1 MRSANF
7 FTEGCFLCFQMPAG
21 RTGSTQR
28 TSKRGQGLFSS
39 WRQSDL
45 TLRHTSVNSRLG
57 KGATPGT
64 TAPLPCATEYKAVSW
79 HHWNRPPRR
88 LRCRHGEE
96 LLAAPGV
103 SGATASDPP
112 RGLLRRQT
120 RLSLHASTARTT
132 LRHHGGSPPHSA
144 PPTFVPR
151 RRPGLSFKPKPVTAF
166 T

>member
-1 MRSANF
+1 MRRANF
-7 FTEGCFLCFQMPAG
+7 LQKVVSFAFRCQRAEQVPRKDIETRPGIVFQLE
-21 RTGSTQR
+21 TIGSYP
-28 TSKRGQGLFSS
+28 SPPFCESC
-39 WRQSDL
+39 
-45 TLRHTSVNSRLG
+45 LG

-88 LRCRHGEE
+88 LRCPHGEE

-144 PPTFVPR
+144 LPTFVPR
-151 RRPGLSFKPKPVTAF
+151 RPPGLSFKPKPVTAF

>member
-1 MRSANF
+1 MESQF
-7 FTEGCFLCFQMPAG
+7 FAEGCFLCFQMPAG

-45 TLRHTSVNSRLG
+45 TLRHPSVNSRLG

-88 LRCRHGEE
+88 LRCPHREE
-96 LLAAPGV
+96 LPAAPGCRAQQRVTPRVGSCEGRRGSV
-103 SGATASDPP
+103 S
-112 RGLLRRQT
+112 T
-120 RLSLHASTARTT
+120 R
-132 LRHHGGSPPHSA
+132 
-144 PPTFVPR
+144 PR
-151 RRPGLSFKPKPVTAF
+151 RGRPCATTAGPLRTPLF
-166 T
+166 PPSSLVAHRGCRSSPNR